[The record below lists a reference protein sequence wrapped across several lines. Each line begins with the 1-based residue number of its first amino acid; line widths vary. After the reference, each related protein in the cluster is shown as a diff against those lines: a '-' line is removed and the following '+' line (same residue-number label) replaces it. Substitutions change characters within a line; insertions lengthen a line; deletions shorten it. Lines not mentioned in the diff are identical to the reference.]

1 MKPRVWDPFYEILQL
16 QDRTSRLFADNFGRA
31 SLNDAGMPA
40 VDVYEEGDKLIVE
53 AALPGFRQE
62 DIEAS
67 LTDSGLEIKAEHQE
81 QHENN
86 DTKRNYLVRETS
98 GRRFYRF
105 VNMPTGARTNEA
117 TANFENGIL
126 RVEVPNQQ
134 QSEPKKLEIASTGR
148 QEQDQQSSEN

>member
-105 VNMPTGARTNEA
+105 VNMPTGARTNE
-117 TANFENGIL
+117 
-126 RVEVPNQQ
+126 VPNQQ